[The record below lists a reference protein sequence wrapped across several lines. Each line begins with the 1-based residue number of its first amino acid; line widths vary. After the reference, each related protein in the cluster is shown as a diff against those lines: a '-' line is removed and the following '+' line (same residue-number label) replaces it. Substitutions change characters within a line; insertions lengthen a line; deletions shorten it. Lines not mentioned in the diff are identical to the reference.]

1 MRADLSVFGPAF
13 TRKRRVAASA
23 TRFEA
28 GEPLYS
34 KETYTTGAASDNTWV
49 LAAEDFPILGTH
61 TFGGVSLKG
70 SNPFKTGALVA
81 QTAICAC
88 PIPHAGLIR
97 GKAESAAAIDT
108 DAELLGFIND
118 TVTFDYS
125 ATGASDGGELYTI
138 KTASET
144 PADTGGLAIING
156 NIAKGTLD
164 VEVYAT
170 VYRLAQDVTA

>member
-1 MRADLSVFGPAF
+1 MKGDLSVLGLQFS
-13 TRKRRVAASA
+13 RERRVAASA

-34 KETYTTGAASDNTWV
+34 KGTYTTGVASDNTWV

-61 TFGGVSLKG
+61 TLGGIAIKG
-70 SNPFKTGALVA
+70 AKPYKTGTLVA
-81 QTAICAC
+81 QTAVCAC
-88 PIPHAGLIR
+88 PVPHAGLIR
-97 GKAESAAAIDT
+97 GKVETAASIDT
-108 DAELLGFIND
+108 AAELLGFIND

-125 ATGASDGGELYTI
+125 ATGGTDGGELYTV
-138 KTASET
+138 KTASDT
-144 PADTGGLAIING
+144 PADTGALAIIDG
-156 NIAKGTLD
+156 NISKGTLD

>member
-1 MRADLSVFGPAF
+1 MRGDLKVTGPQF
-13 TRKRRVAASA
+13 SRPRRVAASA

-34 KETYTTGAASDNTWV
+34 KGTYTTGAASDNTWV

-61 TFGGVSLKG
+61 TFGGISIKG
-70 SNPFKTGALVA
+70 ARPYRTGTLVA
-81 QTAICAC
+81 QETTTAC
-88 PIPHAGLIR
+88 PIPHAGLIT
-97 GKAESAAAIDT
+97 GKVETPANIDT
-108 DAELLGFIND
+108 AAELLGFIND
-118 TVTFDYS
+118 TVTFDYN
-125 ATGASDGGELYTI
+125 ATGATDGGELYTI

-144 PADTGGLAIING
+144 PADTGGLAIIDG
-156 NIAKGTLD
+156 NIYKGTLD